1 MECKYCKHEFKNKSV
16 LNKHVNTA
24 KYCLIIQGVEKNNY
38 LCEACGL
45 YVSSK
50 GHYTKH
56 ISTCKDY
63 IIMGLKKEIIELR
76 TENKI
81 LCSRVNTK
89 TIINTQNNIFANLDT
104 LNLEDIK
111 KYSDKLTLAHHK
123 MGAEGYA
130 TYALEYPLK
139 NRLCIKDRARK
150 IFKYKNED
158 GKEVI
163 DVDLHKI
170 FGAIAKSVAMSSYNI
185 AQDHYQELSKDF
197 TVSEMEACPTLEWA
211 LSLAKY
217 GVDSDDKFCSDIKNE
232 IRKQL
237 V

>member
-1 MECKYCKHEFKNKSV
+1 MHQRK
-16 LNKHVNTA
+16 A
-24 KYCLIIQGVEKNNY
+24 KYCLKIRGIEKINY
-38 LCEACGL
+38 QCDACGGL
-45 YVSSK
+45 YS
-50 GHYTKH
+50 TKVYYNTH
-56 ISTCKDY
+56 IGSCKDY
-63 IIMGLKKEIIELR
+63 IIMELRKEIKSL
-76 TENKI
+76 
-81 LCSRVNTK
+81 LSRVKGNTF
-89 TIINTQNNIFANLDT
+89 INTQTNIFANLDP
-104 LNLEDIK
+104 LNLDDIK
-111 KYSDKLTLAHHK
+111 KYADKLTLAHHK

-139 NRLCIKDRARK
+139 NKLCIKDRARK
-150 IFKYKNED
+150 IFKYKND
-158 GKEVI
+158 QGDEVI

-185 AQDHYQELSKDF
+185 AQDHYTELSKDF

-217 GVDSDDKFCSDIKNE
+217 SSDSDNKFCSDIKNE